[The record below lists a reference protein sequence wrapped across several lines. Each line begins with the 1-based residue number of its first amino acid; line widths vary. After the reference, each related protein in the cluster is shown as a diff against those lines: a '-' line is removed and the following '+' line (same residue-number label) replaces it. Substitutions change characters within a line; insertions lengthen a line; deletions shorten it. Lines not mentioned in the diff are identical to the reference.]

1 MSVLAGREGRLMTT
15 LRLGRAPGPL
25 PRGTIGGVNQRRGV
39 DCGGAPSRPVGRPRT
54 LERRSTAANDPM
66 TLSRR
71 YLVLLPAASLLLAA
85 CTSAPHRH
93 GGMHAEERCATYRA
107 EMAGKSPAEQRA
119 AAAAH
124 IRAMHGS
131 ADEAHIDRHLAM
143 MAKRCGAA
151 APGS

>member
-1 MSVLAGREGRLMTT
+1 
-15 LRLGRAPGPL
+15 
-25 PRGTIGGVNQRRGV
+25 
-39 DCGGAPSRPVGRPRT
+39 
-54 LERRSTAANDPM
+54 M
-66 TLSRR
+66 TLSRS
-71 YLVLLPAASLLLAA
+71 YLVVLPIAASLLLAA
-85 CTSAPHRH
+85 CTTSPHRA
-93 GGMHAEERCATYRA
+93 GGMHSEQRCAAHRA